1 VLFVPLAA
9 ITGVGAFD
17 RDHLSIQ
24 IATTAGRQHG
34 HVTRAQLLDLGVSHA
49 RIQRWCRGGRLIG
62 VHAGVYAVGYRRVE
76 PVAIAMA
83 AVLACGD
90 GAVLSHDSASALYG
104 WRRWPWMPEVTS
116 AVARRRPGIRSHRT
130 RALPPSDRTRQL
142 GVPVTTAQRTIN
154 DLKPRLTRRQF
165 TRMVNDA
172 RRERRISAEAVV
184 CLLDYT
190 TGPTRSE
197 FEAMFLRFC
206 RRYGLPAPQTL
217 VIVEGYEVDALFATP
232 RVIVELDGWEF
243 HNDRAAFGSDRER
256 DTALLAAGYLTVRIT
271 WDRLHDTPSA
281 RPRVC
286 DRSSARAN
294 RRATAVSCR
303 SSSARAAARTPRFP
317 RPDARR

>member
-1 VLFVPLAA
+1 MIFGALAA

-34 HVTRAQLLDLGVSHA
+34 HVTRAQLLDLGLSHA
-49 RIQRWCRGGRLIG
+49 RIQRWCRAGRLIG

-83 AVLACGD
+83 AVLACGV
-90 GAVLSHDSASALYG
+90 GAVLSHDSAAALYG
-104 WRRWPWMPEVTS
+104 WRRWPGMPEVTS
-116 AVARRRPGIRSHRT
+116 AVVRRRPGIRSHRT
-130 RALPPSDRTRQL
+130 RSLPSFERTHQL
-142 GVPVTTAQRTIN
+142 GVPVTSPERTIK
-154 DLKPRLTRRQF
+154 DLKLRLTRRQF

-184 CLLDYT
+184 CLLGYT

-197 FEAMFLRFC
+197 FEAAFLRFC
-206 RRYGLPAPQTL
+206 RRYGLPAPLTL
-217 VIVEGYEVDALFATP
+217 VRVAGHEVDALFAKQ
-232 RVIVELDGWEF
+232 RVIVELDGWEY

-271 WDRLHDTPSA
+271 WDRLHDTPA
-281 RPRVC
+281 RE
-286 DRSSARAN
+286 
-294 RRATAVSCR
+294 
-303 SSSARAAARTPRFP
+303 AARLRQILTTRQP
-317 RPDARR
+317 